1 MCPRH
6 LKLRIRKQNASQ
18 GNVACPNIYIPA
30 VACSSTQIG
39 DRAVN
44 FWDTVTNTY
53 RIDLTQ
59 FALPGQCT
67 AVEFSCIDPIFVW
80 IMCCNALHKRGI
92 PLHWKPKT
100 LRHPRNGEELY
111 GAGIQYSKLLRA
123 ACKGVGSA
131 GNVALFNIN
140 WDGGSTGFGSRS
152 CTPIH
157 AQVMN
162 TNSSSTLAVGLV
174 GYLPY
179 INVPEGYRSRD
190 NFKAARHHV
199 LQVGTL
205 HQPSTSYMH
214 QPSTSYMHQPST
226 YRTYHPST
234 LIRLR

>member
-1 MCPRH
+1 MSAPS
-6 LKLRIRKQNASQ
+6 KTTYTQNASQ

-179 INVPEGYRSRD
+179 INVPEGYRSTD

-199 LQVGTL
+199 LQVGTF
-205 HQPSTSYMH
+205 TSRLRH
-214 QPSTSYMHQPST
+214 TCISRLRHTCISRL
-226 YRTYHPST
+226 RTVHI
-234 LIRLR
+234 IRLR